1 MELTRP
7 YPWMSKTATRRSFAT
22 PNVTAAK
29 KSHQRS
35 TASRCR
41 TASVVS
47 LVKSEGEEKG
57 THPKP
62 QKGKLKPKTIAV
74 ANTAGCCYCSSV
86 DIPHPNLPNAFEF
99 PVYLTDISQGC
110 PGHRLGGEH

>member
-41 TASVVS
+41 AASVVS
-47 LVKSEGEEKG
+47 LVKSEEKG

-74 ANTAGCCYCSSV
+74 ANTTGCCYCSSV
-86 DIPHPNLPNAFEF
+86 DNTPHPNLPNAFEF